1 MCLLSDSQALRN
13 MWKVFSEQ
21 FFNCLRRYVG
31 KHVRQNMKKLKIL
44 KLSPDFRYLQK
55 LALKL
60 ISAGQNDQT
69 GRSEWSHDLFKN
81 SDANDRFSQGRQ
93 QFSDFGTVTTCSSIQ
108 FRGRILR
115 KFKAKNGACHNVQS
129 LVMGATVETLTHF
142 SVTFLTKEK

>member
-81 SDANDRFSQGRQ
+81 SDANDRFS
-93 QFSDFGTVTTCSSIQ
+93 
-108 FRGRILR
+108 
-115 KFKAKNGACHNVQS
+115 
-129 LVMGATVETLTHF
+129 
-142 SVTFLTKEK
+142 